1 MPGPNYGALGM
12 TFTVVRAM
20 QMICLIVII
29 GLTANFVAEITD
41 ADQKPPQVII
51 GTLSVVSSISPRH
64 FS

>member
-1 MPGPNYGALGM
+1 MQGPNYGALGM

-51 GTLSVVSSISPRH
+51 GTLSIVS
-64 FS
+64 FSNPHIE